1 MTTRSPIRAELGTI
15 GQGHFRSRDREFTQ
29 TSELT
34 QRQRE
39 LHAAIAIPEPPHFG
53 RITPA

>member
-1 MTTRSPIRAELGTI
+1 VTTRSPIRAELGTI